1 MVSVTSIYIPRISTV
16 WDEESIKN
24 IMATYFIGIVSY
36 VDFAPIN
43 PKPGFTEN
51 HNVLFRSAFVHFSD
65 SQLTHRYSY
74 AANYNYTWF
83 WNIIY
88 AEKAYKL
95 KVSETEYWICLKNKK
110 PIQRTIMNIHQVVEN
125 CRHLEHVVTTQADE
139 IKTLKETIA
148 RLEKKVEEADRPI
161 YSILSANSLS
171 FQQNRER
178 IETVADQLKILED
191 DLRTYG
197 VL

>member
-1 MVSVTSIYIPRISTV
+1 MTSVTSIYIPRISTV
-16 WDEESIKN
+16 WDEASIKK
-24 IMATYFIGIVSY
+24 IMAKYFIGIVSY

-43 PKPGFTEN
+43 PKPGFKEN
-51 HNVLFRSAFVHFSD
+51 HNVLFRSAFVHFSE

-74 AANYNYTWF
+74 AGNYNFTWF

-95 KVSETEYWICLKNKK
+95 KVSESEYWICLKNKK
-110 PIQRTIMNIHQVVEN
+110 PIQRSMMNIHQVVEN
-125 CRHLEHVVTTQADE
+125 YRHLEHIVTAQADE
-139 IKTLKETIA
+139 IKSLKETIA

-161 YSILSANSLS
+161 HSIISENSLS

-178 IETVADQLKILED
+178 IETVAEQLKILED

>member
-178 IETVADQLKILED
+178 IEELADQLKILED